1 MNPTD
6 ELSKKKKQL
15 LDIIKKESVFT
26 GEFTLSSGKKSN
38 YYIDM
43 RRTTLHP
50 LGARLIGEI
59 IFDMI
64 KDMDIDCIGG
74 PTMGADPIVSG
85 VSIASSAVS
94 EKQTASSIGKYL
106 PGFYVRKEAKSHGT
120 MKIIEGIFKPGN
132 RVVIVEDVVTTGA
145 STLKTIKAVKTEG
158 GKVVR
163 VIALVDREEGGK
175 ESIQKEGY
183 EFESIFQKSEIL

>member
-1 MNPTD
+1 METSD
-6 ELSKKKKQL
+6 ESRKRL
-15 LDIIKKESVFT
+15 LEIVKKESVSR
-26 GEFTLSSGKKSN
+26 GEFILASGKKSN

-43 RRTTLHP
+43 RRTSLHP
-50 LGARLIGEI
+50 LGAKLIGEI
-59 IFDMI
+59 IFDRI
-64 KDMDIDCIGG
+64 KDLDIDCIGG
-74 PTMGADPIVSG
+74 PTMGADPIVSA
-85 VSIASSAVS
+85 VSIASAL
-94 EKQTASSIGKYL
+94 SSKPV

>member
-1 MNPTD
+1 M
-6 ELSKKKKQL
+6 
-15 LDIIKKESVFT
+15 
-26 GEFTLSSGKKSN
+26 
-38 YYIDM
+38 
-43 RRTTLHP
+43 
-50 LGARLIGEI
+50 RLIL
-59 IFDMI
+59 
-64 KDMDIDCIGG
+64 
-74 PTMGADPIVSG
+74 VSANG
-85 VSIASSAVS
+85 QV
-94 EKQTASSIGKYL
+94 
-106 PGFYVRKEAKSHGT
+106 HGT

-145 STLKTIKAVKTEG
+145 STLKTIKAVKAEG